1 MSVVETFAAIKRE
14 REGEEREYKRAGR
27 EGGERK
33 ERGREGGR
41 ERETNYGCWIV
52 MIQVAII
59 ISMSFLTTF
68 NKK

>member
-41 ERETNYGCWIV
+41 EGGRER
-52 MIQVAII
+52 
-59 ISMSFLTTF
+59 LTMAAG
-68 NKK
+68 